1 MSPLNFSG
9 SGDQP
14 YFSGIRVLGSQGH
27 TRSSHPLGSRSL
39 HSHSCRRQSSW
50 GPSGQMDTC
59 CHSGCLW
66 ARGRLR
72 SVVREVRAEG
82 KMEGRGTVQY
92 EEVEAA

>member
-1 MSPLNFSG
+1 
-9 SGDQP
+9 
-14 YFSGIRVLGSQGH
+14 
-27 TRSSHPLGSRSL
+27 
-39 HSHSCRRQSSW
+39 
-50 GPSGQMDTC
+50 MDTC